1 MEPFPS
7 RVAAHH
13 DRDHWTIAQAIL
25 GRDGRTAESL
35 MRTHMDYL
43 YNFANV
49 HWSGLL
55 DEVIDW
61 HLPKAHLH
69 M

>member
-1 MEPFPS
+1 
-7 RVAAHH
+7 
-13 DRDHWTIAQAIL
+13 
-25 GRDGRTAESL
+25 
-35 MRTHMDYL
+35 MDYL
-43 YNFANV
+43 YDFANA

-69 M
+69 T

>member
-7 RVAAHH
+7 QVAAHH
-13 DRDHWTIAQAIL
+13 DRDHWMIAQAIL
-25 GRDGRTAESL
+25 NRDGGMAESL
-35 MRTHMDYL
+35 MRTHMDHL
-43 YNFANV
+43 YDFADAQ
-49 HWSGLL
+49 WSGLL

-69 M
+69 T